1 MEFFTKYALIS
12 IASLICGVAC
22 IFIAEKRGGSPLAW
36 FILGIIFG
44 PLAILVALT
53 AGRRCKECYLI
64 IPKEAS
70 KCRYCGSE
78 IR

>member
-44 PLAILVALT
+44 PFAIIVALT
-53 AGRRCKECYLI
+53 AGKRCKECYSI
-64 IPKEAS
+64 IPKEARR
-70 KCRYCGSE
+70 CRYCRNE
-78 IR
+78 TK

>member
-1 MEFFTKYALIS
+1 MQFLSNYTFLTIVSIIS
-12 IASLICGVAC
+12 GVAC

-44 PLAILVALT
+44 PLAIIVSLM
-53 AGRRCKECYLI
+53 AGKRCKECYSI
-64 IPKEAS
+64 IPKEAK

-78 IR
+78 VN